1 MSLHS
6 ICANSIGR
14 IVYRW
19 EEVERD
25 YGESAATLET
35 EFGKYP
41 ECPSAYVLNFGR
53 QFEKLRCVYQGVVAG
68 RMLGFYSN
76 VYSRA
81 GILFLENE
89 WRPETAINRSDITRV
104 PLIVLVLIEGILN
117 KYQMHDYTFDLT
129 GRLYNMNY
137 SLKEW
142 REIWIPELNK
152 WMNINLKTFLA
163 ERMNF

>member
-6 ICANSIGR
+6 ICVNSIGR

-25 YGESAATLET
+25 YDESAATLET

-68 RMLGFYSN
+68 RMLGSYSN

-81 GILFLENE
+81 GVLFLENE
-89 WRPETAINRSDITRV
+89 WR
-104 PLIVLVLIEGILN
+104 
-117 KYQMHDYTFDLT
+117 
-129 GRLYNMNY
+129 
-137 SLKEW
+137 
-142 REIWIPELNK
+142 EIRIPELNK